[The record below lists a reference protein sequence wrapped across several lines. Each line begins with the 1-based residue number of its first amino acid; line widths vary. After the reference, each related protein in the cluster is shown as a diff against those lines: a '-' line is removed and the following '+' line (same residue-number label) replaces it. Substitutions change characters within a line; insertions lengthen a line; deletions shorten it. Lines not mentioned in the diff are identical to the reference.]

1 MLGRSLRL
9 LTLILMGG
17 TKRSGAALTYFVATI
32 SAAWAQSA
40 ALVPDDL
47 KFTQDISTRFRM
59 VAWATLEGHDGTPD
73 KFQYDRYP
81 LTGLRP
87 GVERI
92 KRSEGVFV
100 RTSGK
105 SWVRSDD
112 WGATGTPVDEN
123 MAAVLDTDVNV
134 VAVPFHSP
142 TNKDSAQGG
151 TVWREAGSAPH
162 GSAIE
167 YTFQE
172 SREHP
177 KPDVNYPK
185 YTFLKA
191 LGDADGRLFLCGV
204 TANLRDDAGIIPVSM
219 RMAYLVPVPAG
230 TKVQVFDKD
239 TGKEKLNTTTGP
251 DSGWELESHTS
262 KPPAGH

>member
-1 MLGRSLRL
+1 MLVTMGEPERLSLL
-9 LTLILMGG
+9 LAWFL
-17 TKRSGAALTYFVATI
+17 AAVGVA
-32 SAAWAQSA
+32 SAQSA
-40 ALVPDDL
+40 LMVPANL
-47 KFTQDISTRFRM
+47 KFTQDISTRFHI
-59 VAWATLEGHDGTPD
+59 VAWAILQGHDGTPD

-81 LTGLRP
+81 NNGLHP
-87 GVERI
+87 GAERI

-123 MAAVLDTDVNV
+123 M
-134 VAVPFHSP
+134 VAVPFRPP
-142 TNKDSAQGG
+142 TNHDKAQGG

-162 GSAIE
+162 GSVIE

-177 KPDVNYPK
+177 KPDVEYPR

-191 LGDADGRLFLCGV
+191 PGDTDGRLFLCGV

-219 RMAYLVPVPAG
+219 RLAYFVPVPAG

-239 TGKEKLNTTTGP
+239 TGKEKLSTTTGP
-251 DSGWELESHTS
+251 DSGWEIESQTS
-262 KPPAGH
+262 EPPASH

>member
-1 MLGRSLRL
+1 MNSMRWPLNVLL
-9 LTLILMGG
+9 LTWSL
-17 TKRSGAALTYFVATI
+17 AAI
-32 SAAWAQSA
+32 EGAWAQNA
-40 ALVPDDL
+40 VMVPANL
-47 KFTQDISTRFRM
+47 KFTQDISTRFHI

-81 LTGLRP
+81 ATGIHP

-105 SWVRSDD
+105 PWVRSDD
-112 WGATGTPVDEN
+112 WGATGTPVDED

-134 VAVPFHSP
+134 VAVPFRAP
-142 TNKDSAQGG
+142 TSKDTAQGG
-151 TVWREAGSAPH
+151 TVWREAGSATH
-162 GSAIE
+162 GSATK

-172 SREHP
+172 SRVHP
-177 KPDVNYPK
+177 KPDVSYPK

-191 LGDADGRLFLCGV
+191 PGDTDGRLFLCGV

-230 TKVQVFDKD
+230 TKVQVFDKG

-251 DSGWELESHTS
+251 DSGWEIESQAS
-262 KPPAGH
+262 EPPAGK